1 MLRSPPEQSSN
12 PRPCDCSTR
21 CSITELLG
29 YLNESDL
36 SMACEFK
43 EVLPHGLLIFMA
55 QKHYSSNRSIHST
68 GAQWQ
73 TVL

>member
-1 MLRSPPEQSSN
+1 MLRSPPEKRSN
-12 PRPCDCSTR
+12 PRSCDCSIR
-21 CSITELLG
+21 CSITELSG
-29 YLNESDL
+29 NPNESDL

-43 EVLPHGLLIFMA
+43 EVLTHGLLIFMA
-55 QKHYSSNRSIHST
+55 QNHYSYNRSIHST